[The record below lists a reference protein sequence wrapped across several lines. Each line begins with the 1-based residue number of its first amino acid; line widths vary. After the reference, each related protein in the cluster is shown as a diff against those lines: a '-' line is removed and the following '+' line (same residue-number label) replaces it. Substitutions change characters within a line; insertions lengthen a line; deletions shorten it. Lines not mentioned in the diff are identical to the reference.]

1 MCFVLGSF
9 PHTGLFLTFGRV
21 GGKVLL
27 IELSL
32 NGIAEGSPRV
42 PDAQPSHELLGLG
55 QGYRVLLGA
64 LEDQVLVV
72 VLGHLGDLARLQ
84 IEHQFAV
91 LDRNLVG
98 HLNTQIGVWNAGIAR
113 NSDAAATSPDEWNEV
128 IDINL
133 NGVWWCSQTF
143 GRSMVERRRGAIV
156 NIGSMSG
163 LVVNRPQPQAAY
175 NVSKA
180 GVHMLTKSLAIEWAA
195 YGVRVN
201 AVAPGYIGTELTKRG
216 MSNETWRSMWL
227 DMTPMG
233 RVGEPAEVASLVA
246 FLASDAASFMTGSVV
261 SVDGGYTSW

>member
-1 MCFVLGSF
+1 MSRTNQSF
-9 PHTGLFLTFGRV
+9 EGGIAVVTGGAQGIGRAIAERLCEMQAHV
-21 GGKVLL
+21 VIADLSR
-27 IELSL
+27 ELSEST
-32 NGIAEGSPRV
+32 A
-42 PDAQPSHELLGLG
+42 A
-55 QGYRVLLGA
+55 A
-64 LEDQVLVV
+64 LTNSGCKASAVVMDVRDRNSVVAGRQHIETDIGPVQVLV
-72 VLGHLGDLARLQ
+72 
-84 IEHQFAV
+84 
-91 LDRNLVG
+91 N
-98 HLNTQIGVWNAGIAR
+98 NAGIAR
-113 NSDAAATSPDEWNEV
+113 NSDAADTSAEEWNEV

-143 GRSMVERRRGAIV
+143 GRSMVDRRRGAIV

-180 GVHMLTKSLAIEWAA
+180 GVHMLTKSLAVEWAA
-195 YGVRVN
+195 HGVRVN

-216 MSNETWRSMWL
+216 MSNEAWRAVWL

-233 RVGEPAEVASLVA
+233 RVGEPAEVANLVA